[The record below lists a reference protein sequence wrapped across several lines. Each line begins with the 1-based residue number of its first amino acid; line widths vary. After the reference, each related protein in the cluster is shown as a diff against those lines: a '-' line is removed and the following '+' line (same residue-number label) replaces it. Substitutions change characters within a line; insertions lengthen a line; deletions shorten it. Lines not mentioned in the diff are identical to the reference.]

1 MWLIKTALMFGLRQ
15 IRWVIGFVAF
25 GAASIAFKILS
36 AQDMIMLPGMEDP
49 YQVDTTDP
57 YIAAVIV
64 FLVISRILK
73 KISNWFITNVS
84 EGFDRLR
91 SSD

>member
-25 GAASIAFKILS
+25 GAASVVFKILS
-36 AQDMIMLPGMEDP
+36 AQDMIMLPGMEEA

-57 YIAAVIV
+57 YIAAAIV
-64 FLVISRILK
+64 FLVISRSLK
-73 KISNWFITNVS
+73 KISNRFITNVGA
-84 EGFDRLR
+84 GFDRLR